1 VDKFSVIFKKNLPFS
16 KIKVVVSKKVAPKAV
31 DRNRIRR
38 LFMEAA
44 RKIQLTGELV
54 IIVKE
59 NIKDLKMHQV
69 EKLLIEKIRKVK

>member
-1 VDKFSVIFKKNLPFS
+1 M
-16 KIKVVVSKKVAPKAV
+16 VVSKKVAPKAV

>member
-1 VDKFSVIFKKNLPFS
+1 
-16 KIKVVVSKKVAPKAV
+16 
-31 DRNRIRR
+31 
-38 LFMEAA
+38 MEAA